1 MWIAVISA
9 PAVRR
14 AVPPY
19 VAALA
24 RGMES
29 RGHRVDILDAWTEDG
44 HRLPAYEYIAVT
56 AEPVSLFGGK
66 LPEVISRVLL
76 GAGSGLGG
84 KRSAAFLKK
93 TGPFTSRALGNLMG
107 AMEHEGM
114 RVNWSALI
122 LSEAQAEYL
131 GKQIGG

>member
-1 MWIAVISA
+1 MRIAVISA
-9 PAVRR
+9 PAIRR

-29 RGHRVDILDAWTEDG
+29 LGHRVDILDAWTGDG
-44 HRLPAYEYIAVT
+44 CRLPGYEYIAVT
-56 AEPVSLFGGK
+56 AESASLFGGK
-66 LPEVISRVLL
+66 LPEVIPRVLL

-93 TGPFTSRALGNLMG
+93 TGPFTARALGNLMG

-114 RVNWSALI
+114 LINWSGLI

-131 GKQIGG
+131 GKRIGE

>member
-1 MWIAVISA
+1 MRIAVISA
-9 PAVRR
+9 PAARR
-14 AVPPY
+14 PVPPY

-29 RGHRVDILDAWTEDG
+29 LGHRVDILDAWTEDG
-44 HRLPAYEYIAVT
+44 YRLPGYEYVVVT

-66 LPEVISRVLL
+66 LPAVIPRILL

-93 TGPFTSRALGNLMG
+93 TGPFTARALGNLMG

-114 RVNWSALI
+114 LINWSALI

>member
-1 MWIAVISA
+1 MRIAVISA
-9 PAVRR
+9 PAFRR

-19 VAALA
+19 AAALA

-29 RGHRVDILDAWTEDG
+29 RGHRVDILDAWTASAS
-44 HRLPAYEYIAVT
+44 RLPGYEYIAVA
-56 AEPVSLFGGK
+56 AESTSLFGGK
-66 LPEVISRVLL
+66 LPEALPRILL
-76 GAGSGLGG
+76 GGGSGLGG

-93 TGPFTSRALGNLMG
+93 TGPFTARALGNLMK

-114 RVNWSALI
+114 LVNWSALI
-122 LSEAQAEYL
+122 FSEAQAEEL